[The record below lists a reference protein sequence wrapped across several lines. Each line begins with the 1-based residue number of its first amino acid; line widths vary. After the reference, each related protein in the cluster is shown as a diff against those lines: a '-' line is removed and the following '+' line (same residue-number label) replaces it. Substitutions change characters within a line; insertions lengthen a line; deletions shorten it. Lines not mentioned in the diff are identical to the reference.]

1 MYQDIVS
8 TTEMQKLSKIVALT
22 YLLDRKYIYQFTN
35 LFSMQITM
43 SIVLVDVNIIIIFKN
58 VIFVFLIDK
67 SHWW

>member
-22 YLLDRKYIYQFTN
+22 NLSDRKYIYQYTN

-43 SIVLVDVNIIIIFKN
+43 SIVLVDVYIF
-58 VIFVFLIDK
+58 ITWK
-67 SHWW
+67 SEN